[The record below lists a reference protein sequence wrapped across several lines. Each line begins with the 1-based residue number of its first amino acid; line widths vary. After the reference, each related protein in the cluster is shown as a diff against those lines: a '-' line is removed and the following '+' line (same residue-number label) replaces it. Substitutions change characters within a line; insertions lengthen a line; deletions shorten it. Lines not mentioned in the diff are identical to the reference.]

1 MIWVVMIAVGV
12 GSYLLRVLPLFVGGK
27 FLSSPRA
34 ERIIAQAG
42 AAALAALIATGLHRS
57 ASTTTDFGPTWLSAA
72 AALVVAVRG
81 GSMQR
86 VLAAAAIAYAAVWA
100 ALTLIG

>member
-1 MIWVVMIAVGV
+1 MTWVVIIAVGV

-27 FLSSPRA
+27 YLSSPRA

-57 ASTTTDFGPTWLSAA
+57 ASTTTDFAPTWLSAA
-72 AALVVAVRG
+72 AALAVAVRG

-86 VLAAAAIAYAAVWA
+86 VLAAGAIAYAAVWA
-100 ALTLIG
+100 GLSLIG